1 MAIPVAD
8 RLFRYSFASEETA
21 RDLARNLLPAA
32 YQRVVEKARVSV
44 DNKSYIEAELREQ
57 FTDLLIRFDRPSG
70 GEGERLYL
78 YVLVEHKSQ
87 PERWTTFQLLRY
99 MLAVWSDVLKHRGPK
114 PSRLP
119 AILPV
124 VLYQGARQWNFP
136 HAFEAL
142 VAPAPGPGKAAGEPE
157 ARHIPRFEPLFVNL
171 QGVAD
176 DELLGGVRTVVALLF
191 LKYLS
196 RRIDQKAARV
206 LLDAMH
212 REGVT
217 RELRDY
223 FQAFYTAFLQTK
235 SEEEIDIFIA
245 EAAHRRYHDSQE
257 DLMTYAEVLETR
269 GREEGRVTDKQDVLI
284 RQLSRKFDLS
294 NAERQK
300 IRGVEDPDR
309 LDAALDEVVV
319 AETKQAVLEKLK

>member
-1 MAIPVAD
+1 MAIPVSD
-8 RLFRYSFASEETA
+8 RLFRYSFASKETA
-21 RDLARNLLPAA
+21 RDLARNLLPAP
-32 YQRVVEKARVSV
+32 YQPVVENARVKV
-44 DNKSYIEAELREQ
+44 ENKSYIEAELREQ
-57 FTDLLIRFDRPSG
+57 FTDLLIRFDRSAG
-70 GEGERLYL
+70 GEGLYL
-78 YVLVEHKSQ
+78 YVLVEHKSR

-223 FQAFYTAFLQTK
+223 FQAFYTAFLQRK
-235 SEEEIDIFIA
+235 SKEEIHLLIA
-245 EAAHRRYHDSQE
+245 EAAHRRYHDSEE
-257 DLMTYAEVLETR
+257 DLMTYAEELETR
-269 GREEGRVTDKQDVLI
+269 GRVTGKQDVLI

-294 NAERQK
+294 DAERK
-300 IRGVEDPDR
+300 RIRSVGDPDR
-309 LDAALDEVVV
+309 LDAALDEFVV
-319 AETKQAVLEKLK
+319 AETKQAVLEKLQ